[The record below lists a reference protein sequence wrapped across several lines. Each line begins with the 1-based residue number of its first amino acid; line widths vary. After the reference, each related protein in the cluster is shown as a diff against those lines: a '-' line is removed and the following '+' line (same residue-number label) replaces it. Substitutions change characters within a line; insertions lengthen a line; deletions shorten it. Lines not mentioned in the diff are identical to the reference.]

1 MDKELKNTVSDMTD
15 TCVNRNSRKM
25 VRYLTISGYLT
36 NEQIRVVDPDSFER
50 GFLVVSSCNYIYQ
63 I

>member
-1 MDKELKNTVSDMTD
+1 MDKEYRIGHDWYLRESKLK
-15 TCVNRNSRKM
+15 KM